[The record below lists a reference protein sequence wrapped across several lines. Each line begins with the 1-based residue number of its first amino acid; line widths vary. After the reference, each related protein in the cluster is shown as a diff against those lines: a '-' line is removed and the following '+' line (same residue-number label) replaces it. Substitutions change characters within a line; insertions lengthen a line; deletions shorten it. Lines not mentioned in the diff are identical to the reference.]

1 MYLEELFLNIK
12 ITAGG
17 RTELE
22 RLDFDIEK
30 SIQGIIEYVP
40 KVDFKGISYIL
51 VTDLPLVKKGKRKSA
66 QASYKKKHGIN
77 PAYIEVYLKNLF
89 SHIRS
94 VESFKLM
101 APIQE
106 HGLAW
111 ALFHEIGHHVR
122 VSKSHGVKTKKSE
135 AFADNYAD
143 MIMQKFILKTSNSV
157 KDCFT
162 HLESV
167 AEEKGLTMDTIK
179 NMKRGWKIYLEK
191 ARANTRA
198 SYGNR

>member
-1 MYLEELFLNIK
+1 MYLEESLLNIK

-17 RTELE
+17 KAESE
-22 RLDFDIEK
+22 RLDLDIEK

-40 KVDFKGISYIL
+40 KLDFKGISYIL
-51 VTDLPLVKKGKRKSA
+51 VTDLPLIKKGKRKNA
-66 QASYKKKHGIN
+66 KASYIKKNGIN

-89 SHIRS
+89 SHVGS

-101 APIQE
+101 VPIQE

-122 VSKSHGVKTKKSE
+122 VSKSHSVKSTKSE
-135 AFADNYAD
+135 TFANNYAD
-143 MIMQKFILKTSNSV
+143 MVMQKLILKTSDSV

-162 HLESV
+162 HLESI
-167 AEEKGLTMDTIK
+167 AETKGLKMDTIK
-179 NMKRGWKIYLEK
+179 NMKRGWRIYLEK
-191 ARANTRA
+191 ARANARA
-198 SYGNR
+198 Y